1 MSIPI
6 RNIWWLM
13 LYASDLGK
21 SIDPAQL
28 AAEDLP
34 EEIPDLVAE
43 ILARSVEQ
51 RQRRQLSTAFRQ
63 REAVLRRV
71 RGRIDHLTTSRR
83 QLLAKGQ
90 VACRFEEL
98 TVDSPRNRYVR
109 TALETVARL
118 VSQPALAH
126 RCRGLANGLRLQ
138 GVVGE
143 PPSRQQITN
152 ERFGR
157 HDAIDQPMLAAAR
170 LAMDLAFPTEEAGPL
185 ALLDPQRCVHWLRR
199 LYEKAI
205 GGFYRLHLNETEW
218 VVSTGKPQSWPL
230 QEASSGIA
238 QVFPS
243 MRTDIVIDRRDRPQ
257 RLVIDT
263 KFTNIFGRGWYRE
276 QSFKTGY
283 IYQLYAYL
291 RSQEK
296 HDDPRANSADGLL
309 LHPAIDGCVDE
320 SVWIQGHRM
329 RFATVDLA
337 ASHPTICRQL
347 MALLPLETP
356 LNSSPLV

>member
-13 LYASDLGK
+13 LYASDLGR
-21 SIDPAQL
+21 STDPAQL

-43 ILARSVEQ
+43 ILARSVKQ

-63 REAVLRRV
+63 REAVLSRV

-98 TVDSPRNRYVR
+98 TIDTPRNRYVR
-109 TALETVARL
+109 AALETVARL
-118 VSQPALAH
+118 VCQPALAH
-126 RCRGLANGLRLQ
+126 RCRGLAHGLRLQ

-143 PPSRQQITN
+143 APSRQQITQ
-152 ERFGR
+152 ECFSR

-170 LAMDLAFPTEEAGPL
+170 LAMDLALPTEEAGPH
-185 ALLDPQRCVHWLRR
+185 ALHDPQRCVHWLRR

-205 GGFYRLHLNETEW
+205 GGFYRLHLNQAEW
-218 VVSTGKPQSWPL
+218 VVSTGRPLSWPL
-230 QEASSGIA
+230 AEATSGIA

-263 KFTNIFGRGWYRE
+263 KFTGVFSRGWYRE
-276 QSFKTGY
+276 QSLRAGY
-283 IYQLYAYL
+283 VYQLYAYL
-291 RSQEK
+291 RSQEGR
-296 HDDPRANSADGLL
+296 DDPAAPWADSAAGLL
-309 LHPAIDGCVDE
+309 LHPAIDTEVDE
-320 SVWIQGHRM
+320 SVSIQGHRL
-329 RFATVDLA
+329 RFATVDLTS
-337 ASHPTICRQL
+337 SHAELRSRL
-347 MALLPLETP
+347 LELLP
-356 LNSSPLV
+356 NS

>member
-21 SIDPAQL
+21 STDPAQL

-51 RQRRQLSTAFRQ
+51 RQRRQFSTAFRQ
-63 REAVLRRV
+63 RQAVLSRV

-118 VSQPALAH
+118 VSQPAQAH
-126 RCRGLANGLRLQ
+126 RCRGLAHGLRLQ

-143 PPSRQQITN
+143 PPSRQQISN

-170 LAMDLAFPTEEAGPL
+170 LAMDLALPTEEAGPH

-199 LYEKAI
+199 LYEKAV
-205 GGFYRLHLNETEW
+205 GGFYRLHLSDAEW
-218 VVSTGKPQSWPL
+218 VVSTGRPLSWPL
-230 QEASSGIA
+230 QEATSGIA

-243 MRTDIVIDRRDRPQ
+243 MRTDIVIDRRDPPQ

-263 KFTNIFGRGWYRE
+263 KFTSVFTRGWYRD
-276 QSFKTGY
+276 QSLRAGY
-283 IYQLYAYL
+283 IYQLFAYL
-291 RSQEK
+291 RSQEGR
-296 HDDPRANSADGLL
+296 HDQTAPWADAAAGLL
-309 LHPAIDGCVDE
+309 LHPAIDTEVDE
-320 SVWIQGHRM
+320 SVQIQGHQL
-329 RFATVDLA
+329 RFATVDLS
-337 ASHPTICRQL
+337 ASHTELRARLLQL
-347 MALLPLETP
+347 MP
-356 LNSSPLV
+356 VV

>member
-1 MSIPI
+1 MVSIPV

-21 SIDPAQL
+21 STDPAQL

-43 ILARSVEQ
+43 ILARAVEQ

-63 REAVLRRV
+63 REAVLSRV

-83 QLLAKGQ
+83 QLLSKGQ

-98 TVDSPRNRYVR
+98 TVDSPRNRFVR
-109 TALETVARL
+109 AALEVVARL

-126 RCRGLANGLRLQ
+126 RCRGLAHGLRLQ
-138 GVVGE
+138 GVAGD
-143 PPSRQQITN
+143 PPSRQQIAY

-170 LAMDLAFPTEEAGPL
+170 LAMDLALPTEEAGPH

-205 GGFYRLHLNETEW
+205 GGFYRLHLNQSEW
-218 VVSTGKPQSWPL
+218 MVSTGRPLSWPL
-230 QEASSGIA
+230 QEATSGIA

-243 MRTDIVIDRRDRPQ
+243 MRTDIVIDRRDRPM

-263 KFTNIFGRGWYRE
+263 KFTGVFARGWYRD
-276 QSFKTGY
+276 QTLRAGY
-283 IYQLYAYL
+283 VYQLYAYL
-291 RSQEK
+291 RSQEGQ
-296 HDDPRANSADGLL
+296 DNSAAPWADSAAGLL
-309 LHPAIDGCVDE
+309 LHPAIDTEVDE
-320 SVWIQGHRM
+320 SVQIQGHRL
-329 RFATVDLA
+329 RFATVDLT
-337 ASHPTICRQL
+337 ASHADLRARLLQL
-347 MALLPLETP
+347 ASQE
-356 LNSSPLV
+356 

>member
-21 SIDPAQL
+21 STDPAKL
-28 AAEDLP
+28 AAENLP

-43 ILARSVEQ
+43 ILARAVEQ
-51 RQRRQLSTAFRQ
+51 RQRRQLSTAFRP
-63 REAVLRRV
+63 REAVLTRV

-98 TVDSPRNRYVR
+98 TIDSPRNRFVR
-109 TALETVARL
+109 GALETVARL

-126 RCRGLANGLRLQ
+126 RCRGLAHGLRLQ

-143 PPSRQQITN
+143 APSRQQITQ
-152 ERFGR
+152 ERFSR

-170 LAMDLAFPTEEAGPL
+170 LAMDLALPTEDAGPH

-205 GGFYRLHLNETEW
+205 GGFYRLHLDEAEW
-218 VVSTGKPQSWPL
+218 LVSTGRPLSWPL
-230 QEASSGIA
+230 SEASSGIA

-263 KFTNIFGRGWYRE
+263 KFTGVFTRGWYRE
-276 QSFKTGY
+276 QSLRSGY
-283 IYQLYAYL
+283 VYQLYAYL
-291 RSQEK
+291 RSQEGR
-296 HDDPRANSADGLL
+296 DDQAAPWADSAAGLL
-309 LHPAIDGCVDE
+309 LHPAIDADVDE
-320 SVWIQGHRM
+320 SVSIQGHRL
-329 RFATVDLA
+329 RFATVDLT
-337 ASHPTICRQL
+337 ASHADLRARLLQL
-347 MALLPLETP
+347 ASQE
-356 LNSSPLV
+356 

>member
-1 MSIPI
+1 MVSIPI

-13 LYASDLGK
+13 LYASDLGR
-21 SIDPAQL
+21 STDPAQL
-28 AAEDLP
+28 AAEGLP

-51 RQRRQLSTAFRQ
+51 RQRRQLSTAFSQ
-63 REAVLRRV
+63 REAVLTRV

-98 TVDSPRNRYVR
+98 TIDSPRNRFVR
-109 TALETVARL
+109 AALETVARL
-118 VSQPALAH
+118 VRQPALSH
-126 RCRGLANGLRLQ
+126 RCRSLAHGLRLQ

-143 PPSRQQITN
+143 PPTRKQISN
-152 ERFGR
+152 ERFSR
-157 HDAIDQPMLAAAR
+157 HDAIDQQMLAAAR
-170 LAMDLAFPTEEAGPL
+170 LAMDLALPTEEAGPNS
-185 ALLDPQRCVHWLRR
+185 LLDPQRCVHWLRR

-205 GGFYRLHLNETEW
+205 GGFFRLHLNQAEW
-218 VVSTGKPQSWPL
+218 VVSTGRPLSWPL
-230 QEASSGIA
+230 AGATTGIA

-263 KFTNIFGRGWYRE
+263 KFTGVFSRGWYRE
-276 QSFKTGY
+276 QSLRAGT

-291 RSQEK
+291 RSQEGR
-296 HDDPRANSADGLL
+296 DDPAAPWADSAAGLL
-309 LHPAIDGCVDE
+309 LHPAIDTEVDE
-320 SVWIQGHRM
+320 SVSIQGHRL
-329 RFATVDLA
+329 RFATLDLT
-337 ASHPTICRQL
+337 ASHAVLR
-347 MALLPLETP
+347 ARLLQFASQE
-356 LNSSPLV
+356 

>member
-1 MSIPI
+1 VVSIPV

-21 SIDPAQL
+21 STDAAQL

-34 EEIPDLVAE
+34 EDIPDLVAE
-43 ILARSVEQ
+43 ILARAVEQ

-63 REAVLRRV
+63 REAVLSRV

-83 QLLAKGQ
+83 QLLSKGQ
-90 VACRFEEL
+90 VACRFEDL
-98 TVDSPRNRYVR
+98 TVDSPRNRFVR
-109 TALETVARL
+109 AALEVVARL

-126 RCRGLANGLRLQ
+126 RCRGLAHGLRLQ
-138 GVVGE
+138 GVAAD
-143 PPSRQQITN
+143 PPSRQQIAN
-152 ERFGR
+152 ERFGH

-170 LAMDLAFPTEEAGPL
+170 LAMDLALPTEEAGPH

-205 GGFYRLHLNETEW
+205 GGFYRLHLNQSEW
-218 VVSTGKPQSWPL
+218 VVSTGRPLSWPL

-243 MRTDIVIDRRDRPQ
+243 MRTDIVIDHRERHQ

-263 KFTNIFGRGWYRE
+263 KFTSVFARGWYRD
-276 QSFKTGY
+276 QTLRAGY
-283 IYQLYAYL
+283 VYQLYAYL
-291 RSQEK
+291 RSQEGQ
-296 HDDPRANSADGLL
+296 DNPAAPWADTAAGLL
-309 LHPAIDGCVDE
+309 LHPAIDTEVDE
-320 SVWIQGHRM
+320 SVNIQGHRL
-329 RFATVDLA
+329 RFATVDLT
-337 ASHPTICRQL
+337 ASHADLRARLLQL
-347 MALLPLETP
+347 ASQE
-356 LNSSPLV
+356 

>member
-1 MSIPI
+1 VSIPV

-21 SIDPAQL
+21 STDPAQL
-28 AAEDLP
+28 AAEDQP

-43 ILARSVEQ
+43 ILARAVEQ

-63 REAVLRRV
+63 REAVLSRV

-83 QLLAKGQ
+83 QLLSKGQ

-98 TVDSPRNRYVR
+98 AIDSPRNRFVR
-109 TALETVARL
+109 AALEVVARL
-118 VSQPALAH
+118 VSQPALAN
-126 RCRGLANGLRLQ
+126 RCRGLAHRLRLQ
-138 GVVGE
+138 GVVGD
-143 PPSRQQITN
+143 PPSWQQIAN

-170 LAMDLAFPTEEAGPL
+170 LAMDLALPTEEAGPH

-205 GGFYRLHLNETEW
+205 GGFYRLHLHPSEW
-218 VVSTGKPQSWPL
+218 VVSTGRPLSWPL

-243 MRTDIVIDRRDRPQ
+243 MRTDIVIDRRDRHQ

-263 KFTNIFGRGWYRE
+263 KFTCVFARGWYRD
-276 QSFKTGY
+276 QTLRAGY
-283 IYQLYAYL
+283 VYQLYAYL
-291 RSQEK
+291 RSQEGRT
-296 HDDPRANSADGLL
+296 DPTAPWADSAAGLL
-309 LHPAIDGCVDE
+309 LHPAIDTEVDE
-320 SVWIQGHRM
+320 SVQIQGHRL
-329 RFATVDLA
+329 RFATVDLTG
-337 ASHPTICRQL
+337 SHREIRSR
-347 MALLPLETP
+347 LLT
-356 LNSSPLV
+356 LVLQP